1 MVELSVSC
9 YVGRLIALYASMT
22 STLSVNQNYKNSI
35 LFLCK
40 EMLKMHNK

>member
-1 MVELSVSC
+1 MVGQSVNC
-9 YVGRLIALYASMT
+9 YVGRIIALYASMT

-35 LFLCK
+35 PFLRK